1 VKSSAA
7 SLISEWHNLQSPAL
21 VLVHGGEHSA
31 DGWELT
37 IDELRRSAPDLPV
50 LAVDMPGHGAT
61 PGDLRT
67 VSIAD
72 CVRSAVEQI
81 EDAGLHQVIVV
92 GHSLAGLTVP
102 GIVGALGR
110 SRVREMILAAAC
122 LPTQGSA
129 IVDTLVGPLAWYV
142 RRAVRLRKPP
152 ATTPNMLSALIFC
165 NGMTRAQRRFTL
177 ARMHAEAATII
188 TEAVDRSDLPDDV
201 PRTWILTLRDH
212 ALFRRTQLRSIAA
225 LGGVQTLIPV
235 DTCHDLMISEPRLL
249 AEILIERCRASQTT
263 CVT

>member
-1 VKSSAA
+1 V
-7 SLISEWHNLQSPAL
+7 WHNLSSPAL

-31 DGWELT
+31 DCWDLT
-37 IDELRRSAPDLPV
+37 VDELRHLAPELPV
-50 LAVDMPGHGAT
+50 LAIDMPGHGAT
-61 PGDLRT
+61 PGDLTT
-67 VSIAD
+67 VTIAD
-72 CVRSAVEQI
+72 CVQSAIEQI
-81 EDAGLHQVIVV
+81 ENAGLHEVVIV

-122 LPTQGSA
+122 LPVQGSA

-152 ATTPNMLSALIFC
+152 ATMPNALSALIFC
-165 NGMTRAQRRFTL
+165 NGMSRAQRRFTL
-177 ARMHAEAATII
+177 SRIHNEATTII
-188 TEAVDRSDLPDDV
+188 AEPVDRSDLPDDV

-249 AEILIERCRASQTT
+249 AEILLDRCNASRTT

>member
-1 VKSSAA
+1 
-7 SLISEWHNLQSPAL
+7 L
-21 VLVHGGEHSA
+21 VLVHGGQHSA
-31 DGWELT
+31 DCWDLT
-37 IDELRRSAPDLPV
+37 VDELRRQAPELPV
-50 LAVDMPGHGAT
+50 LAVDMPGHGTT
-61 PGDLRT
+61 PGDLT
-67 VSIAD
+67 TAGIAD
-72 CVRSAVEQI
+72 CVRSAVEQV
-81 EDAGLHQVIVV
+81 EEAGLSEVIVV

-102 GIVGALGR
+102 GIVAELG
-110 SRVREMILAAAC
+110 SPRVREMILAASC
-122 LPTQGSA
+122 LPEQGTA

-165 NGMTRAQRRFTL
+165 NGMTCAQRRF
-177 ARMHAEAATII
+177 AMSRIHPEATTMI
-188 TEAVDRSDLPDDV
+188 TEPVDRSDLPDDV

-249 AEILIERCRASQTT
+249 AEILIERCRLRSRDN
-263 CVT
+263 